1 MIIFKAV
8 KQTDLK
14 KLETIIKKKIDDV
27 NKVDRNGRTPMHY
40 AALDGNLEVVK
51 LFLKYNAKVNPNDN
65 DGYTPLH
72 YAAINGH
79 LEVVQHIVKHSAN
92 VNQINNRVNSPVYYA
107 LLKGHIRV
115 VLYLVEQGV
124 DVNLADKWGNTPL
137 HYAALY
143 GHIGV
148 LELLL
153 KKDDV
158 DINQNN
164 NDQKSSLFFAATK
177 NHLKAGEILLKYGAD
192 FSNAIN
198 DQDKSLLCDFYEKI
212 IEYIANK
219 IVAEHAEYEYKML
232 AFAMVAHNRLGADS
246 LLHVNNN
253 NFNDLIEYILDL
265 SSPLKVILND
275 IPKAHHDKIKE
286 KVKVLQKNQNTPINN
301 VNVNDC
307 RIMGSDPNISTVL
320 RIMGSDPNISTV
332 L

>member
-1 MIIFKAV
+1 MVNIHDRTPIHCAALNG
-8 KQTDLK
+8 DLK
-14 KLETIIKKKIDDV
+14 
-27 NKVDRNGRTPMHY
+27 
-40 AALDGNLEVVK
+40 VVK
-51 LFLKYNAKVNPNDN
+51 LLLKNNTNVNP
-65 DGYTPLH
+65 DGNGGYSPLH
-72 YAAINGH
+72 YAATNGH
-79 LEVVQHIVKHSAN
+79 LEVVKHIINQGAN
-92 VNQINNRVNSPVYYA
+92 VNQINNRGNSPVHDA
-107 LLKGHIRV
+107 LLKGHVSV
-115 VLYLVEQGV
+115 VLHLVEQGV
-124 DVNLADKWGNTPL
+124 DVNLADKWGNIPI

-177 NHLKAGEILLKYGAD
+177 NHLKAREILLKYGAD

-275 IPKAHHDKIKE
+275 IPEAHHDKIKE

-307 RIMGSDPNISTVL
+307 RIIGSDPNIPTVL
-320 RIMGSDPNISTV
+320 
-332 L
+332 